1 MNRKPNLK
9 DVAELAGVSAITV
22 SRVLTHPDK
31 VSDKL
36 RQQVEQAIHELGYIR
51 NHAASALASN
61 RSGVLAVII
70 PSLSNIVFNE
80 VLQGIYS
87 AVKPHQLQVI
97 LGDCHYSPLEEE
109 KLITTLL
116 SQAPEG
122 LILTG
127 TDQTDYA
134 RKLLQNARIPV
145 VQLMELTDQPIDI
158 NIGFS
163 HLAAGMAMTQ
173 HLLARGYRRIGFLG
187 ARMDPR
193 TQQRLAGFKRA
204 IEQWNHDAA
213 LHQQAPQTSQPSPD
227 QPELCQQF
235 VVSTSQSSSI
245 KLGGQLLQAVMA
257 ESHGQCDAVFCCND
271 DLALG
276 ALFEARKM
284 NLRVPVD
291 LAIAGFND
299 LEASALVEPGISSVA
314 SPRFAMGQQA
324 VELLMKK
331 ASGAQ
336 SEFTPID
343 VGYSIMVRGS
353 T

>member
-1 MNRKPNLK
+1 MQRRPNLK

-22 SRVLTHPDK
+22 SRVINTPDK

-36 RQQVEQAIHELGYIR
+36 RHTIEQAIQQLGYIR
-51 NHAASALASN
+51 NHAASALASR

-87 AVKPHQLQVI
+87 AAKTHQLQVI

-109 KLITTLL
+109 KLIATLL

-127 TDQTDYA
+127 TDQTDYG
-134 RKLLQNARIPV
+134 RKLLQNAGIPV

-163 HLAAGMAMTQ
+163 HFDAGRAMTE

-204 IEQWNHDAA
+204 IAAWN
-213 LHQQAPQTSQPSPD
+213 LTQAPTPQA
-227 QPELCQQF
+227 LCQPF
-235 VVSTSQSSSI
+235 VVTTGQSSSI
-245 KLGGQLLQAVMA
+245 KLGGQLLQAIMA
-257 ESHGQCDAVFCCND
+257 ESQGQCDAVFCCND

-284 NLRVPVD
+284 HLQVPAD

-299 LEASALVEPGISSVA
+299 LEASALVEPGITSVA

-324 VELLMKK
+324 VDLILQK

-336 SEFTPID
+336 RAFPPID

>member
-31 VSDKL
+31 VAAKS
-36 RQQVEQAIHELGYIR
+36 RQKVEQAIATLGYIR

-109 KLITTLL
+109 KLIATLL

-134 RKLLQNARIPV
+134 RKLLQNAGIPV
-145 VQLMELTDQPIDI
+145 VQLMELTDHPIDI

-163 HLAAGMAMTQ
+163 HFAAGKAMTE

-193 TQQRLAGFKRA
+193 TQHRLAGFRKA
-204 IEQWNHDAA
+204 IEDWNA
-213 LHQQAPQTSQPSPD
+213 TSKAENPGAEPKSARCEPY
-227 QPELCQQF
+227 
-235 VVSTSQSSSI
+235 VVTTSQSSSI

-257 ESHGQCDAVFCCND
+257 ESQGQCDAVFCCND

-276 ALFEARKM
+276 ALFAARQM
-284 NLRVPVD
+284 NLRIPAD

-299 LEASALVEPGISSVA
+299 LEASALVDPGITSVA

-324 VELLMKK
+324 VELLMQK

-336 SEFTPID
+336 TEFSPID

>member
-1 MNRKPNLK
+1 MHRKPNLK

-31 VSDKL
+31 VAAKSRLK
-36 RQQVEQAIHELGYIR
+36 VEQAIAELGYIR
-51 NHAASALASN
+51 NHAASALASS

-70 PSLSNIVFNE
+70 PSLSNIVFND

-87 AVKPHQLQVI
+87 AVKPYQLQVI

-109 KLITTLL
+109 KLIATLL

-134 RKLLQNARIPV
+134 RKLLQNAGIPV
-145 VQLMELTDQPIDI
+145 VQLMELTDQPIDM

-163 HLAAGMAMTQ
+163 HFDAGKAMTD

-193 TQQRLAGFKRA
+193 TQQRLAGFNQA
-204 IEQWNHDAA
+204 VAVWNEQ
-213 LHQQAPQTSQPSPD
+213 QPQPASCQPY
-227 QPELCQQF
+227 
-235 VVSTSQSSSI
+235 VVTTGQSSSI

-257 ESHGQCDAVFCCND
+257 ESQGQCDAVFCCND

-276 ALFEARKM
+276 ALFAARKM
-284 NLRVPVD
+284 NLRVPAD

-299 LEASALVEPGISSVA
+299 LEASALVDPGITSVA

-324 VELLMKK
+324 VELLLQK
-331 ASGAQ
+331 ARGERCDFA
-336 SEFTPID
+336 PVD
-343 VGYSIMVRGS
+343 VGFSIMARGS

>member
-31 VSDKL
+31 VAAKS
-36 RQQVEQAIHELGYIR
+36 RQKVEQAIAELGYIR

-109 KLITTLL
+109 KLIATLL

-134 RKLLQNARIPV
+134 RKLLQNAGIPV
-145 VQLMELTDQPIDI
+145 VQLMELTDNPIDI

-163 HLAAGMAMTQ
+163 HFAAGQAMTE

-193 TQQRLAGFKRA
+193 TQHRLAGFRKA
-204 IEQWNHDAA
+204 IEDWNTANNA
-213 LHQQAPQTSQPSPD
+213 ENSGAEPSSACCEPY
-227 QPELCQQF
+227 
-235 VVSTSQSSSI
+235 VVTTSQSSSI
-245 KLGGQLLQAVMA
+245 KLGGQLLQSVMA
-257 ESHGQCDAVFCCND
+257 ESAGQCDAVFCCND

-276 ALFEARKM
+276 ALFAARQM
-284 NLRVPVD
+284 NLRIPAD

-299 LEASALVEPGISSVA
+299 LEASALVDPGITSVA

-324 VELLMKK
+324 VELILQK

-336 SEFTPID
+336 TEFSPLD
-343 VGYSIMVRGS
+343 VGFSIMVRGS

>member
-22 SRVLTHPDK
+22 SRVLTTPEK

-36 RQQVEQAIHELGYIR
+36 RQKIEQAIHQLGYIR

-109 KLITTLL
+109 KLIATLL

-122 LILTG
+122 VILTG

-134 RKLLQNARIPV
+134 RKLLQNAGIPV

-163 HLAAGMAMTQ
+163 HLDAGMAMTQ

-204 IEQWNHDAA
+204 IEDWN
-213 LHQQAPQTSQPSPD
+213 LTQARESQA
-227 QPELCQQF
+227 LCQQF
-235 VVSTSQSSSI
+235 VVTTGQSSSI

-257 ESHGQCDAVFCCND
+257 ESQGQCDAVFCCND

-284 NLRVPVD
+284 NLRVPAD

-299 LEASALVEPGISSVA
+299 LEASALVEPGITSVA
-314 SPRFAMGQQA
+314 APRFAMGKQA
-324 VELLMKK
+324 VELLMQK
-331 ASGAQ
+331 ASGNQ
-336 SEFTPID
+336 TEFPPID

>member
-31 VSDKL
+31 VAAKS
-36 RQQVEQAIHELGYIR
+36 RQKVEQAIAELGYIR

-109 KLITTLL
+109 KLIATLL

-134 RKLLQNARIPV
+134 RKLLQNAGIPV
-145 VQLMELTDQPIDI
+145 VQLMELTNNPIDI

-163 HLAAGMAMTQ
+163 HFAAGKAMTE

-193 TQQRLAGFKRA
+193 TQHRLAGFRKA
-204 IEQWNHDAA
+204 IEDWNTANNA
-213 LHQQAPQTSQPSPD
+213 KNSGAEPSSARCEPY
-227 QPELCQQF
+227 
-235 VVSTSQSSSI
+235 VVTTSQSSSI
-245 KLGGQLLQAVMA
+245 KLGGQLLQSVMA
-257 ESHGQCDAVFCCND
+257 ESAGQCDAVFCCND

-276 ALFEARKM
+276 ALFAARQM
-284 NLRVPVD
+284 NLRIPAD

-299 LEASALVEPGISSVA
+299 LEASALVDPGITSVA

-324 VELLMKK
+324 VELILQK

-336 SEFTPID
+336 TEFSPLD
-343 VGYSIMVRGS
+343 VGFSIMVRGS